1 MNMTVSDRI
10 AALIRTIVPALYG
23 VAITFLIGRFPVIQD
38 GLHWL
43 STTLGTD
50 ASAAIQLFITALV
63 IAGYYWVARKLGARF
78 PVLEKW
84 LLGSS
89 LIPTYATT
97 TTLVVGKDTGFADP
111 SKGINE

>member
-1 MNMTVSDRI
+1 MTISDRI
-10 AALIRTIVPALYG
+10 AALIRTLVPALYG
-23 VAITFLIGRFPVIQD
+23 VGITFLVGRFPAIRD

-50 ASAAIQLFITALV
+50 ASAAIQLTVTALV
-63 IAGYYWVARKLGARF
+63 IAGYYAAARALGAKF
-78 PVLEKW
+78 PALEKW

-97 TTLVVGKDTGFADP
+97 TTLVVGKDTGIVSPDR
-111 SKGINE
+111 GINE